1 MAVDSQGTAPGQEVI
16 TAVITHAWH
25 HPTLRRLK
33 NDRRCQIPVAQVGRA
48 RVRHPRRSDTP
59 AMFEPDLGPMPDD
72 DDDEL
77 NDELNDIGLLT
88 REAPAA
94 KTTKAKSAP
103 REKPAPKSSA
113 WELTGNA
120 ELDALFQSSTL
131 TARSLN
137 VAASRPST
145 TGPSQGKP
153 LRSTPVEVPIS
164 RAEKILAKLAEQKE
178 EDDKESKKL
187 DRQRKRVEDDAKA
200 EAAAASARAAAEA
213 HDARV
218 EAQLAGAIQLGRDV
232 KEKAARVEAALADAG
247 DGSDETPSPRDV
259 ARALRDDAFEPD
271 THSRP
276 GSDPRDSCVAN
287 MPRSVRDAPSDAS
300 AIANAA
306 EADAKRRGAD
316 AGDAVAHALR
326 EAIVGGWLE
335 QRFLIARRDGEA
347 AGAAGGGGG
356 GEAKGLFAGDVRR
369 RRRHALRRRRHPRGR
384 LARERE
390 RLPRRA
396 RSRAAPVRRGH
407 RAMAVPNGDGAVVGE
422 RRFVGD
428 DLREKRVVRVARFR
442 TKPRTRAGSAL
453 ALRHPNAPRAPRG
466 ALADQGFGHH
476 RRVGRMRSRRGCR
489 RPGRESRKG
498 EPGRG
503 GGGRRRAFL
512 ADGGEAEAP
521 GGDDDGR

>member
-1 MAVDSQGTAPGQEVI
+1 
-16 TAVITHAWH
+16 
-25 HPTLRRLK
+25 
-33 NDRRCQIPVAQVGRA
+33 
-48 RVRHPRRSDTP
+48 
-59 AMFEPDLGPMPDD
+59 MFEPDLGPMPDD

-187 DRQRKRVEDDAKA
+187 DRQRKRVEDDARA

-232 KEKAARVEAALADAG
+232 IEKAARVEAALADAG

-271 THSRP
+271 TRQPPRVRSARQLCREHAEEREGRALGRFGDRARRRGGCQTTRRRRGRRRRARAE
-276 GSDPRDSCVAN
+276 GSDRRRVA
-287 MPRSVRDAPSDAS
+287 R
-300 AIANAA
+300 
-306 EADAKRRGAD
+306 
-316 AGDAVAHALR
+316 AG
-326 EAIVGGWLE
+326 
-335 QRFLIARRDGEA
+335 FLIARRDGVA
-347 AGAAGGGGG
+347 AGAAGEG
-356 GEAKGLFAGDVRR
+356 KVRR
-369 RRRHALRRRRHPRGR
+369 SERTLRR
-384 LARERE
+384 
-390 RLPRRA
+390 
-396 RSRAAPVRRGH
+396 
-407 RAMAVPNGDGAVVGE
+407 
-422 RRFVGD
+422 
-428 DLREKRVVRVARFR
+428 
-442 TKPRTRAGSAL
+442 
-453 ALRHPNAPRAPRG
+453 
-466 ALADQGFGHH
+466 
-476 RRVGRMRSRRGCR
+476 
-489 RPGRESRKG
+489 
-498 EPGRG
+498 
-503 GGGRRRAFL
+503 
-512 ADGGEAEAP
+512 
-521 GGDDDGR
+521 